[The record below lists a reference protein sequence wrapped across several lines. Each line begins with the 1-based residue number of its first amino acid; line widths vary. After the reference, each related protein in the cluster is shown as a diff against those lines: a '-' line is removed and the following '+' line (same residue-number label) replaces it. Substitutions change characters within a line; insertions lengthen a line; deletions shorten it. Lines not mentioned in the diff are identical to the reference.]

1 MTASGRETTLNLAGS
16 PGTGNRAGGS
26 REAAAAN
33 AIHTGHERWIRGFE
47 EITVRARERFER
59 RDWRGAQADATA
71 RLALYRIHLDGAV
84 ADVRDI
90 LEDAVLER
98 TLWAAVKARHAEGLG
113 GRPDTELAQ
122 TFFNSVTRR
131 IFSTVGA
138 DPAIEYLDP
147 SSPPWAGLDSEPEL
161 ANPAHSEPVTGQAA
175 VAVDSELIARH
186 VADVVDPTLIRSV
199 LEAYSWAVPYA
210 QLGRDAEQVAA
221 MIGERLADGPDTG
234 PVTIDMLRPA
244 FFRNKGAYLVGRMR
258 RGALVLPLVLPL
270 IHAERGI
277 VVDAVLMTESEAS
290 VVFGFSWTYFRVTAP
305 RPRAMV
311 EFLRSIM
318 PLKRVDELYT
328 AIGFNKHGKTEL
340 YRSLMQDLAR
350 PEARFAFAEGDEGM
364 VMAVFTLPSFNT
376 VFKIIKDTFGAPKN
390 TTRQAV
396 MDKYHFVF
404 VRDRVGRLADAQ
416 EFEHLEFPR
425 RCFPDDLLAYLL
437 SVAGATVRTEGDRV
451 VVRQVYTERRV
462 TPLNLFIRDADPAAA
477 REAVL
482 EYGNAIKDLAAADIF
497 TGDMLLKNFGVTRNG
512 RVICYDYDELC
523 LLSDCRFRR
532 LPQPSSIEEEF
543 AAEPWFHVGEMDV
556 FPEEFRAFLAPPGDL
571 RDTFLAAHGDL
582 LDVELWQDVQRRL
595 AGGEVFDV
603 FPYRRSARLRRHPD
617 R

>member
-1 MTASGRETTLNLAGS
+1 MTREAMRSKGETTLNFAGS
-16 PGTGNRAGGS
+16 AGPGNRIA
-26 REAAAAN
+26 RAAE
-33 AIHTGHERWIRGFE
+33 AIHAAHGHWIRGFE
-47 EITVRARERFER
+47 EITRRAYQRFER

-98 TLWAAVKARHAEGLG
+98 TLWAAVKSRHFQGLA
-113 GRPDTELAQ
+113 GRPDAEVAQ

-147 SSPPWAGLDSEPEL
+147 SPPAAGSWDPEL
-161 ANPAHSEPVTGQAA
+161 IDRHASSEVDAA
-175 VAVDSELIARH
+175 LARKI
-186 VADVVDPTLIRSV
+186 LESYRWSV
-199 LEAYSWAVPYA
+199 SYA
-210 QLGRDAEQVAA
+210 QLERDADRVAA
-221 MIGERLADGPDTG
+221 IIRERLADNSDTG
-234 PVTIDMLRPA
+234 PVTVDMLRSV
-244 FFRNKGAYLVGRMR
+244 FFRNKGAYLVGRVL
-258 RGALVLPLVLPL
+258 RGDLALPIVLPL

-277 VVDAVLMTESEAS
+277 VVDAVLMTENEAS
-290 VVFGFSWTYFRVTAP
+290 VVFGFSWSYFRVEAS

-311 EFLRSIM
+311 EFLSSIM

-340 YRSLMQDLAR
+340 YRSLMQDLER

-364 VMAVFTLPSFNT
+364 VMAVFTLPSFNA
-376 VFKIIKDTFGAPKN
+376 VFKIIKDSFGAPKN

-425 RCFPDDLLAYLL
+425 RCFPEDLLDYLL
-437 SVAGATVRTEGDRV
+437 LVAGTTVRVEGDRV
-451 VVRQVYTERRV
+451 IIRQLYTERRV
-462 TPLNLFIRDADPAAA
+462 TPLNLFIRDADEAAA
-477 REAVL
+477 CEAVL
-482 EYGNAIKDLAAADIF
+482 DYGNAIKDLAAADIF
-497 TGDMLLKNFGVTRNG
+497 TGDMLLKNFGVTRHG

-523 LLSDCRFRR
+523 LLSECNFRR
-532 LPQPSSIEEEF
+532 LPQPTSIEEEF

-556 FPEEFRAFLAPPGDL
+556 FPEEFRAFLVPPGRV

-582 LDVELWQDVQRRL
+582 LDVEFWQGVQRRL
-595 AGGEVFDV
+595 ASGEVFDV
-603 FPYRRSARLRRHPD
+603 FPYRRSARLKRD
-617 R
+617 RDR